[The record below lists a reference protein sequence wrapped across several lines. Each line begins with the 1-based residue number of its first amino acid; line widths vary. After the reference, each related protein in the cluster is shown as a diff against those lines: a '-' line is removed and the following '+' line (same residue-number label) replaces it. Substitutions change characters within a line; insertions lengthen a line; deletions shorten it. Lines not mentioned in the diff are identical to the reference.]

1 MQNKHKKYVFSLQ
14 WLCLLV
20 LCFGFNFTL
29 QAQLPNLGGGTG
41 GGVGNIGRGGGGS
54 SGSASIPILQK
65 DTLNIDARYDT
76 ILFTTNRYTL
86 QLEKIDTSIA
96 QIHRYHPALNQ
107 GDFPYTHLG
116 NVGQPHQPLMFDYQ
130 RKIGFNLGL
139 RQFDAYQSEHEE
151 VPYYQ
156 SQHPFSQ
163 IQYNI
168 GPDEEQNFQVDFGLH
183 PAKSLHLYLRYRSA
197 NVAGIYQ
204 RQKGNYRNFTGSI
217 WYKHPK
223 KRYQLLAHYLTNF
236 VSSEQNGGVVD
247 DATVTEENQNKSFL
261 SVNLSAAENE
271 IRRKGIFI
279 QQTMDFGRR
288 VKQKVSVAQPSSNR
302 SPFSPLEEKHPPI
315 SPQKTRET
323 LPPNH
328 PSLPSLEEKHP
339 PISPQKTQE
348 TLPSNHPPSSPL
360 EEKHPPISP
369 QKTQETLPSNRP
381 PSSPLEEKHP
391 PISPQK
397 TQEVLPSNRPSLPS
411 LEEKKT
417 PMLPLKVRAELPDSL
432 AFPPLPKDSLQD
444 STVREQMTT
453 ALLQDSLRSKPKR
466 KVIEKF
472 IPRGRVGYTFRSS
485 QNYYLYDD
493 QQSVESA
500 SVYYNAFYSGDET
513 NFDSRP
519 ALLYN
524 PLREKTLE
532 NEVFLMWI
540 GDKQKKGKKII
551 RNARAGLVH
560 QVSRLTQAMMS
571 SENNG
576 EIDTMTTMPDFT
588 TGLLNFQVENEVQKS
603 NRQLS
608 YLLKAEY
615 ALFGKFNVGDFNGE
629 ASIDY
634 PIAPKL
640 GNLQLKGSIKNLT
653 PDYVQNRW
661 FGHYFNWENDFK
673 KTRSLQLAAIYDNP
687 EWQLEVSA
695 RTQIFDQFIVWDNL
709 SLPSQLPTEFSVN
722 QFVVKKGFR
731 FLRKF
736 QLDHTSAVQ
745 ISSSDFVRVPS
756 YWTFNSLYY
765 QGWVFKKAAFVRL
778 GVDVYYNTNYFANAY
793 NPATGQFFL
802 QNEKELQ
809 FYPVMDAYLNAKI
822 QRIRIF
828 VKMQHLNQAL
838 FSGINNGYFD
848 VLHYPMPDR
857 ALKFGV
863 KWMFFD

>member
-1 MQNKHKKYVFSLQ
+1 M
-14 WLCLLV
+14 
-20 LCFGFNFTL
+20 

-41 GGVGNIGRGGGGS
+41 GGLGNIGRGGGGS
-54 SGSASIPILQK
+54 SGSASIPVLEK

-76 ILFTTNRYTL
+76 IRITTNRYTL

-107 GDFPYTHLG
+107 GDFPYLHLG
-116 NVGQPHQPLMFDYQ
+116 NVGQPHQPLIFDYQ

-139 RQFDAYQSEHEE
+139 RQFDTYQLEHEE

-156 SQHPFSQ
+156 SRHPFSQ
-163 IQYNI
+163 FEYNI
-168 GPDEEQNFQVDFGLH
+168 GPEEEQNFQVDFGLH
-183 PAKSLHLYLRYRSA
+183 PAKNLHLYLRYRSA
-197 NVAGIYQ
+197 NVPGTYQHQRGI
-204 RQKGNYRNFTGSI
+204 YRNFTGSV

-236 VSSEQNGGVVD
+236 VGSEQNGGVSD
-247 DATVTEENQNKSFL
+247 DTNVTEDNLNKAL
-261 SVNLSAAENE
+261 LPVNLSAAENE

-288 VKQKVSVAQPSSNR
+288 VKQKVNVGKSSSSRSPFPRLEEKKPLISPQKTLGELPPNR
-302 SPFSPLEEKHPPI
+302 SPFS
-315 SPQKTRET
+315 R
-323 LPPNH
+323 
-328 PSLPSLEEKHP
+328 
-339 PISPQKTQE
+339 
-348 TLPSNHPPSSPL
+348 
-360 EEKHPPISP
+360 
-369 QKTQETLPSNRP
+369 
-381 PSSPLEEKHP
+381 
-391 PISPQK
+391 
-397 TQEVLPSNRPSLPS
+397 
-411 LEEKKT
+411 LEEKK
-417 PMLPLKVRAELPDSL
+417 PPILPTEASKELPDSL
-432 AFPPLPKDSLQD
+432 ALPPLPKDSLQD
-444 STVREQMTT
+444 STVKREMTK

-472 IPRGRVGYTFRSS
+472 IPKGRIGYALRSS
-485 QNYYLYDD
+485 QNYYLYND
-493 QQSVESA
+493 QQSVENA

-513 NFDSRP
+513 NLDSRP

-524 PLREKTLE
+524 PLRENTLE

-540 GDKQKKGKKII
+540 GDKEKKGKKIV

-560 QVSRLTQAMMS
+560 QVSRLTQALRIN
-571 SENNG
+571 ENNG
-576 EIDTMTTMPDFT
+576 RIDTMPDFT
-588 TGLLNFQVENEVQKS
+588 TGLLNFQIENDVQKS
-603 NRQLS
+603 NRRFS

-615 ALFGKFNVGDFNGE
+615 ALFGFNVGDFNAE

-640 GNLQLKGSIKNLT
+640 GNLQLKGSIKNLS

-673 KTRSLQLAAIYDNP
+673 KTSSLQLAAIYDNP

-695 RTQIFDQFIVWDNL
+695 RTQIFDQFIVWDSL

-736 QLDHTSAVQ
+736 QFDHTSAVQ
-745 ISSSDFVRVPS
+745 ISSSKFVQLPK

-765 QGWVFKKAAFVRL
+765 EGWVFKKAAFVRL
-778 GVDVYYNTNYFANAY
+778 GVDVYYNTAYFANAY

-838 FSGINNGYFD
+838 LPGIDNGYFD